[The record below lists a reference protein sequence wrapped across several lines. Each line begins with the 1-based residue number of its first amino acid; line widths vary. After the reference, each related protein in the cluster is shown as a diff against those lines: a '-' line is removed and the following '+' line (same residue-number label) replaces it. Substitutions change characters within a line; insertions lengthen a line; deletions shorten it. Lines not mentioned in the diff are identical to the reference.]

1 MDNEAQL
8 PEGASN
14 LLDILS
20 WLLWGC
26 VLFGIGGI
34 VIGGR
39 QLILARSLGEPGR
52 AEKGLAVI
60 TGGVVVAF
68 GAGLAGSILPADIN
82 ESDDTNAAP
91 VDIPSADA
99 APPSPVA
106 TPPSEPF
113 DWTPLI
119 WLGAGMAAI
128 AVLALTG
135 YLVVHTRHRVLDRKA
150 AAHTLAAD
158 FAAAEA
164 IYAQVADAYAE
175 YLADPYA
182 IFTRPQLDD
191 LDQPRTAAFITAFTD
206 AGALNTDTCPTS
218 TERVQAFAEASRSA
232 LAAWN
237 TADRY
242 ARSIGIGVQSDDD
255 KRTVR
260 RIRSALELALDDTA
274 AAGERESAI
283 EAVQRLSNGLIT
295 VPDRVYATAKTA
307 IETVTRKQ
315 LTS

>member
-1 MDNEAQL
+1 MNYEPQL
-8 PEGASN
+8 PAGASP
-14 LLDILS
+14 LLDILP

-39 QLILARSLGEPGR
+39 QLIWARSLGEPDR
-52 AEKGLAVI
+52 AGKGLAAI
-60 TGGVVVAF
+60 AGGVVITSS
-68 GAGLAGSILPADIN
+68 AGLVGSILPAGSN

-91 VDIPSADA
+91 VDIPSTDA
-99 APPSPVA
+99 APPPVA
-106 TPPSEPF
+106 GPPSEPF

-128 AVLALTG
+128 TVLALTG
-135 YLVVHTRHRVLDRKA
+135 YLVVRTRHRVLDRKA

-158 FAAAEA
+158 FAAAQA

-182 IFTRPQLDD
+182 IFTRPQLDN
-191 LDQPRTAAFITAFTD
+191 LGEPRTAAFIDAFAA
-206 AGALNTDTCPTS
+206 AGALNTDTCPS
-218 TERVQAFAEASRSA
+218 TPERVQAFADASRTA
-232 LAAWN
+232 LNAWN
-237 TADRY
+237 TADQH
-242 ARSIGIGVQSDDD
+242 ARAIGMGAQTEDT

-260 RIRSALELALDDTA
+260 RIRSALELALDDSA
-274 AAGERESAI
+274 AAGEREA
-283 EAVQRLSNGLIT
+283 AMTTVQRLSDGLIT

-307 IETVTRKQ
+307 IENITRKQ